1 MSESASHGEQLF
13 STKVV
18 AGSRTYFVDVQ
29 RAATGVKYLKIS
41 ESRRGERGNNEHCRV
56 MVFEEHIAEFL
67 HALKEAVPFMEAE
80 PPSSHADG
88 MPQGQPRAA
97 RNSTEEEDAW
107 S

>member
-41 ESRRGERGNNEHCRV
+41 ESRRGEHASNEHCRV

-67 HALKEAVPFMEAE
+67 RALKEAVPFIGEE
-80 PPSSHADG
+80 PPRGCADG
-88 MPQGQPRAA
+88 SPQQHPT
-97 RNSTEEEDAW
+97 STGSPAEEEDAW